1 MIVRN
6 FPWETLPSGRVMLT
20 IIRNFLTTVVLVF
33 SHALRYLNICIM
45 ITSEEL
51 LMFIIRFPFLM
62 TLIDKVTPG
71 DAVDEI
77 MKYIVF
83 HSES

>member
-1 MIVRN
+1 
-6 FPWETLPSGRVMLT
+6 MLT
-20 IIRNFLTTVVLVF
+20 IIRNFLTIVVLVF

-62 TLIDKVTPG
+62 TLIVKVTPG

-77 MKYIVF
+77 MKYIIF